1 MFVAISSILRSNF
14 KSLSI
19 EDIATNMLAY
29 TFVPLNLGFAELS
42 ADLAEVAIAHCQLI
56 VVSK

>member
-1 MFVAISSILRSNF
+1 MRLWSKFRSLINVSIDFQAFSDN
-14 KSLSI
+14 K
-19 EDIATNMLAY
+19 NAY
-29 TFVPLNLGFAELS
+29 TFAPLTLGFAELS